1 MIKSGGAET
10 NFREIPPKCPPHF
23 LNHFFRFL
31 ARALAPRQ
39 KSEKMPSFTAE
50 PATHSAEP
58 ATHSA
63 GILAEIPPKF
73 RPKFLNHFFRFLARA
88 LAPRQKSEKMPSF
101 TAEPATH
108 SAEPATHSAGIFRK
122 FVTEGN

>member
-1 MIKSGGAET
+1 M
-10 NFREIPPKCPPHF
+10 
-23 LNHFFRFL
+23 

-73 RPKFLNHFFRFLARA
+73 GPNLLNHFFPIFGAAQGAHAKNRKKCLKQFGGI
-88 LAPRQKSEKMPSF
+88 
-101 TAEPATH
+101 
-108 SAEPATHSAGIFRK
+108 SAEISAGNSADMSTKIPQNF
-122 FVTEGN
+122 

>member
-1 MIKSGGAET
+1 MIKSGGAVT
-10 NFREIPPKCPPHF
+10 NFREIPPKCLLHL
-23 LNHFFRFL
+23 LNNCFRVL

-63 GILAEIPPKF
+63 GILVEIPPNVRKMLL
-73 RPKFLNHFFRFLARA
+73 KNS
-88 LAPRQKSEKMPSF
+88 QK
-101 TAEPATH
+101 
-108 SAEPATHSAGIFRK
+108 
-122 FVTEGN
+122 NC